1 MKKRI
6 YILVLLLL
14 IIVTIV
20 IVDTY
25 ALFETNATAGK
36 NLSIGA
42 WHIELNGED
51 ISLTE
56 TITLDDFTYVGSTHT
71 ESGYFAPGSSAIFDI
86 EIDASESDVSVA
98 YEFEIDDSVIDDY
111 PNIYFSIKNMDTNT
125 EITSNT
131 YSGVSYLSDQ
141 DRVVNLRITLV
152 WENNPLYDE
161 SDNTLIGEE
170 LEFGINANFE
180 QYIGV

>member
-6 YILVLLLL
+6 YILLTLL
-14 IIVTIV
+14 IIIVTLV

-25 ALFETNATAGK
+25 ALFETNATASK

-51 ISLTE
+51 ISLSE
-56 TITLDDFTYVGSTHT
+56 TITLDDFTYTGSTHT
-71 ESGYFAPGSSAIFDI
+71 ESGYFAPGSSAVFDI
-86 EIDASESDVSVA
+86 EIDASDSDVSVA
-98 YEFEIDDSVIDDY
+98 YELEIDDSAIDDY

-131 YSGVSYLSDQ
+131 YSGISYLNDL

-152 WENNPLYDE
+152 WQDNPLYNE
-161 SDNTLIGEE
+161 SDNTLIGEN
-170 LEFGINANFE
+170 LEFNISANFE